1 MLIIT
6 LAANG
11 EPSEHVFGCIGC
23 ERITPVNDYQLVTA
37 GANGDTA
44 VTALLAYSRWTEEAF
59 GLLARLLARH
69 PRNSK
74 MDVLGTRLCNSIYLG
89 RNPETARLLEQVDAS
104 LMDGT
109 LSVSFQDEFGRRVS
123 THPARDGYL
132 HPFDLLIH
140 AARLA
145 VWGKDE
151 EPPIPAPLTD
161 VPVVVEEGLLAYV
174 LARDMPAL
182 ARRHFERR
190 YIGRTVPRPGAFYA
204 NDWWSFIG
212 GTK

>member
-6 LAANG
+6 MAANG
-11 EPSEHVFGCIGC
+11 EPSKQVFGCVGC
-23 ERITPVNDYQLVTA
+23 ERIAPVTDYQLVTA
-37 GANGDTA
+37 GEDGDTA
-44 VTALLAYSRWTEEAF
+44 ITALLGYSRWTEEAF

-74 MDVLGTRLCNSIYLG
+74 MDALGTRLRSSIYLG
-89 RNPETARLLEQVDAS
+89 RTPETARLLEQVDAN
-104 LMDGT
+104 LVDGT
-109 LSVSFQDEFGRRVS
+109 LSVSFQDEFGRRVR

-161 VPVVVEEGLLAYV
+161 VPVVVEEGVLPYV
-174 LARDMPAL
+174 LARDMPAF

-190 YIGRTVPRPGAFYA
+190 YIGRTVPRPDAFYA